1 MSASFASLA
10 EAGSGLAHRDD
21 LILNNL
27 HVVSLVMRQLLPK
40 LPSCVDADDLRSAGL
55 MGLIDAAE
63 KYDPSRAVRFSTY
76 AEIRVRGAM
85 LDYLRS
91 LSWAPRALHRS
102 ARQIRLARAAIEQKT
117 CREATA
123 SELAEQMGLSLEEC
137 QRVLLQVSGAEL
149 LDYESAL
156 SASKVGGDPA
166 AELERKEKLQI
177 IWRAVELLPERQRLV
192 LWLYYVEELTM
203 KEVGAVLGVN
213 ESRASQLHSKAI
225 AALRHQVER
234 LIGKQ

>member
-1 MSASFASLA
+1 MSSSFANRVENRNA
-10 EAGSGLAHRDD
+10 
-21 LILNNL
+21 LITDNL
-27 HVVSLVMRQLLPK
+27 HVVNLVMRQLLPR
-40 LPSCVDADDLRSAGL
+40 LPGCVDADDLRSAGI
-55 MGLIDAAE
+55 MGLVDAAE

-102 ARQIRLARAAIEQKT
+102 ARQVRSARASIEQRA
-117 CREATA
+117 CRQATA

-137 QRVLLQVSGAEL
+137 QRVLLWISGAEL
-149 LDYESAL
+149 LDYERAL
-156 SASKVGGDPA
+156 SVSKEGGDPA

-177 IWRAVELLPERQRLV
+177 IWRAVELLPERQRQV
-192 LWLYYVEELTM
+192 LWLYYVEELSM

-225 AALRHQVER
+225 AALRHQVGQ
-234 LIGKQ
+234 LISVGEQ